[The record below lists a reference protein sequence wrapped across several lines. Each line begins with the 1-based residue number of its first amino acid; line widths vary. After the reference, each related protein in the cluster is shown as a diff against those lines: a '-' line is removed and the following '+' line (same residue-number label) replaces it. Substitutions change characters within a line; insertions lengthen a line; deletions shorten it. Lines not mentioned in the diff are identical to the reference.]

1 MRVLITG
8 GYGFIGAWIAR
19 NLLARGDDVLVFD
32 LKEDPRRLRLV
43 LPEAE
48 VRKVRFLPGDVTDL
62 PAVTKVI
69 VDHDVTHIIHLA
81 GLQVP
86 TCRADPMLGAKVN
99 VLGTLALFEAV
110 RATGDRV
117 KRLVYA
123 SSAAVFGGPD
133 KYPAGASL
141 GDDVQLIPSTHY
153 GVFKC
158 CNEGNARI
166 YFQDNGLSSVGLRP
180 WTVYGAGRDLGM
192 TSEPTKAIK
201 AVVLGRPYSIS
212 FGGWTDFQYVDDVA
226 KTFVNCLDRPYQ
238 GAKSYN
244 LRGQVVKM
252 ADFHAALVRV
262 LPEAADLVTF
272 GTTQIAIAYDLADD
286 GLQRDLGPMPKT
298 SLDDGIRETVA
309 IFRKLQAEGRL
320 DTVDLDA
327 PKPPPVVVADEP

>member
-19 NLLARGDDVLVFD
+19 NLLAKGAEVVVFD
-32 LKEDPRRLRLV
+32 LKEDPRRLRLI
-43 LPEAE
+43 LPESE
-48 VRKVRFLPGDVTDL
+48 VKKVRFRAGDVTDL
-62 PAVTKVI
+62 PAVTQAI
-69 VDHDVTHIIHLA
+69 TDERITHIIHLA

-99 VLGTLALFEAV
+99 VLGTLALFEAI
-110 RATGDRV
+110 RATGNQV

-133 KYPAGASL
+133 KYPANTSL
-141 GDDVQLIPSTHY
+141 GDDVPLVPSTHY

-166 YFQDNGLSSVGLRP
+166 YFQDNGVSSVGLRP
-180 WTVYGAGRDLGM
+180 WTVYGVGRDLGM

-212 FGGWTDFQYVDDVA
+212 FGGMTDFQYVDDVA
-226 KTFVNCLDRPYQ
+226 KTFVNSLERPYS

-244 LRGQVVKM
+244 LRGQVVPMK
-252 ADFHAALVRV
+252 DFHAALVRV
-262 LPEAADLVTF
+262 LPEAAKLVTF
-272 GTTQIAIAYDLADD
+272 GTTQIAIAYDLSDD
-286 GLQRDLGPMPKT
+286 GLQKDLGPMPKT

-309 IFRKLQAEGRL
+309 IFRQLHAEGRL
-320 DTVDLDA
+320 DASDLDA
-327 PKPPPVVVADEP
+327 PKPPPVTLEP